1 MHVDGAQSAQK
12 ARSGRRF
19 KMHIILD
26 NVTDKILQKPLLVNI
41 KLQAFLGYWQIFMS
55 RPA

>member
-12 ARSGRRF
+12 ARSGHSC

-55 RPA
+55 HPA